1 MTTTWTTQSGHDVRI
16 DVQDSIGTVV
26 AAAYLDGKL
35 VRRGL
40 PQLLRAPQTISG
52 QRIVATL
59 GPLGLPQERYDAV
72 VAMLGARQAE
82 IDSTPDG
89 MMRKLLAERETLA
102 RAVGYILDAEHDEH
116 QERIEQMSATGCA
129 RAVTRDYKAEEAAAR
144 TALAAFDA
152 AHPEVVVALQAAKA
166 ERIHRAMA
174 N

>member
-40 PQLLRAPQTISG
+40 PQLLGAPQTISG
-52 QRIVATL
+52 QIIVASV
-59 GPLGLPQERYDAV
+59 GPIGLTQERYDAV
-72 VAMLGARQAE
+72 VTMLADRQAE

-89 MMRKLLAERETLA
+89 SMRKLLAERDLLTQ
-102 RAVGYILDAEHDEH
+102 AVGYILDAEHDEH
-116 QERIEQMSATGCA
+116 QERIEQMAATGCA
-129 RAVTRDYKAEEAAAR
+129 RAVTRDYKADEAAAR
-144 TALAAFDA
+144 AALAVFDA

-166 ERIHRAMA
+166 EQIQRAMA